1 MENCLNPDAPQGY
14 EVAVGRESTCKTL
27 VVDGGVGMPENMD
40 HFAIAE
46 DVEIAIWQIVR
57 SAVGR
62 MRAHIRRGAF
72 LLADRQQR
80 LRRAEQ
86 QVLVWQV
93 VGCEP
98 LRRRLRDGGTPI
110 GVLYGAY
117 LVWDTAEKQCPQ
129 HGEYA
134 NQMSHR
140 LFGLTRQKYIFFVIY
155 K

>member
-14 EVAVGRESTCKTL
+14 EVAVGGESTCKTF
-27 VVDGGVGMPENMD
+27 VADGRVGMLENVD
-40 HFAIAE
+40 HFAVAN
-46 DVEIAIWQIVR
+46 DLKMAMRQVVR

-86 QVLVWQV
+86 QVLVWKV

-117 LVWDTAEKQCPQ
+117 LV
-129 HGEYA
+129 
-134 NQMSHR
+134 
-140 LFGLTRQKYIFFVIY
+140 
-155 K
+155 